1 MFEKNVTCQ
10 LLHKRIALS
19 KLKLARKL
27 TRADLIEKIQL
38 HEMEYEKAIY
48 LVPISGFD
56 NKHWLGIHEFAL
68 IFDEERAQSFV
79 SNG

>member
-48 LVPISGFD
+48 LVPIS
-56 NKHWLGIHEFAL
+56 EFL
-68 IFDEERAQSFV
+68 TT
-79 SNG
+79 NTG